1 MVRRRSALLHRD
13 AARRARG
20 GGVRGGARPCGRGG
34 RSAPGPVTGAEAAHD
49 GRLLQPARRP
59 CGAHAVTSTVAV
71 TGGSGFVGG
80 RVISALKREG
90 HHVIDLGRRPGRGG
104 ADEHVHVDLAA
115 GRARVPRLG
124 DVPLVHCA
132 AEVRDGFDR
141 GMFDRNSR
149 IMESALALTTGGVVH
164 VSSSSVYNLARPSVR
179 AQPAEATGRYR
190 WYGTYGESKFAN
202 EGQLVA
208 ARRASAVILRPH
220 AVYGSGDATLLPRVL
235 RASRYGVLPLPLGG
249 RAPHALTWVDNLA
262 AAVLAAL
269 RADVDGTHAVNVTD
283 DDPVPIGDA
292 FRAVVG
298 RPLRVVHVPMR
309 TARHVAAVARGRSGI
324 SPYSVRQLGLER
336 TYDVGGTEELLGWAP
351 EPGTLAR
358 LAALRPS

>member
-1 MVRRRSALLHRD
+1 
-13 AARRARG
+13 
-20 GGVRGGARPCGRGG
+20 
-34 RSAPGPVTGAEAAHD
+34 
-49 GRLLQPARRP
+49 
-59 CGAHAVTSTVAV
+59 VTSTVAV

-80 RVISALKREG
+80 RVIAALKREG
-90 HHVIDLGRRPGRGG
+90 HHVVDLGRRPGRGG
-104 ADEHVHVDLAA
+104 ADEHVHVDLTA
-115 GRARVPRLG
+115 GRARAPRLG

-141 GMFDRNSR
+141 GMFDRNAR
-149 IMESALALTTGGVVH
+149 IMESALALTTGRVVH
-164 VSSSSVYNLARPSVR
+164 VSSSSVYDLARPSVR

-190 WYGTYGESKFAN
+190 WFGTYGESKLAN

-208 ARRASAVILRPH
+208 ARRTSAVILRPH
-220 AVYGSGDATLLPRVL
+220 AVYGLGDATLLPRVL

-283 DDPVPIGDA
+283 GDPVPIGDA

-309 TARHVAAVARGRSGI
+309 TARHVAAVTRGRSGI

-336 TYDVGGTEELLGWAP
+336 TYDMHRTEELLGWTP

-358 LAALRPS
+358 LAALSPT